1 MNKLYRNFRQP
12 NVYQYRLTGGE
23 LIFAEIVES
32 YSKQGIMP
40 SYPLLLNI
48 DITGQCNGKCHFCVV
63 CGSSP
68 RAETDCA
75 DNLLYNRIKELVN
88 RSAPVIVGITGGE
101 PLLFPNR
108 CYEYIKLFENSS
120 IELSLM
126 TNLSLKMRNEHL
138 RIIDKLESKPLSQI
152 QTSIDSMSPR
162 RSKEQKLTVHPM
174 R

>member
-32 YSKQGIMP
+32 YSKQGIVP

-68 RAETDCA
+68 RAEKDCA

-88 RSAPVIVGITGGE
+88 RSVAEPTQASGLPPVHSSK
-101 PLLFPNR
+101 LLFSR
-108 CYEYIKLFENSS
+108 EVI
-120 IELSLM
+120 
-126 TNLSLKMRNEHL
+126 
-138 RIIDKLESKPLSQI
+138 
-152 QTSIDSMSPR
+152 
-162 RSKEQKLTVHPM
+162 
-174 R
+174 